1 MTLRRSFHI
10 SILATALLAG
20 AAVVPS
26 TAQAAPG
33 LQLRPTMRVSVS
45 ALGDDPWGV
54 TAAKAL
60 DVWNQYRL
68 SGDRK
73 SLAEFEGI
81 RNSIAAEAARRVEA
95 DPARMQAAWAAAD
108 TTHQLVLMAAFT
120 QLGTPYRN
128 RARSAGEGFDC
139 SGLTSWAWAQVGVQI
154 ERVSRDQIRTVTAVD
169 RTTAQAGDLIYYP
182 GHVSLYLGV
191 DDFIIHSPFTGR
203 DVEVSHISK
212 SHSRSAKLGNPI
224 GG

>member
-20 AAVVPS
+20 AVALPS
-26 TAQAAPG
+26 TAQAAPSV
-33 LQLRPTMRVSVS
+33 QARSSMRVSVT

-60 DVWNQYRL
+60 DVWNEYRL

-73 SLAEFEGI
+73 ALAEFEGI

-95 DPARMQAAWAAAD
+95 DPARMQAAWDAAD

-128 RARSAGEGFDC
+128 RGRAAGEGFDC

-154 ERVSRDQIRTVTAVD
+154 ERVSRDQIRSVAPVD

-212 SHSRSAKLGNPI
+212 RHSRSAKLGNPI

>member
-10 SILATALLAG
+10 SILATALAVG
-20 AAVVPS
+20 AASLPTTV
-26 TAQAAPG
+26 QAAPSATM
-33 LQLRPTMRVSVS
+33 RPTMRVSVT
-45 ALGDDPWGV
+45 ALGDDPWGA

-60 DVWNQYRL
+60 DVWNEYRL

-73 SLAEFEGI
+73 LRAQFEGI
-81 RNSIAAEAARRVEA
+81 RNSIAVEAARRVEA

-128 RARSAGEGFDC
+128 RARAAGEGFDC
-139 SGLTSWAWAQVGVQI
+139 SGLTSWAWSQVGVQL
-154 ERVSRDQIRTVTAVD
+154 ERVSRDQIRSVTPVD

>member
-10 SILATALLAG
+10 SILATALAVG
-20 AAVVPS
+20 AASLPTTV
-26 TAQAAPG
+26 QAAPSATM
-33 LQLRPTMRVSVS
+33 RPTLRVSVT
-45 ALGDDPWGV
+45 ALGDDPWGA

-60 DVWNQYRL
+60 DVWNEYRL

-73 SLAEFEGI
+73 LRAQFEGI
-81 RNSIAAEAARRVEA
+81 RNSIAVEAARRVEA

-128 RARSAGEGFDC
+128 RARAAGEGFDC
-139 SGLTSWAWAQVGVQI
+139 SGLTSWAWSQVGVQL
-154 ERVSRDQIRTVTAVD
+154 ERVSRDQIRSVTPVD

>member
-10 SILATALLAG
+10 SILATALAVG
-20 AAVVPS
+20 AASLPTTV
-26 TAQAAPG
+26 QAAPSATM
-33 LQLRPTMRVSVS
+33 RPALRVSVT
-45 ALGDDPWGV
+45 ALGDDPLGA

-60 DVWNQYRL
+60 EVWNEYRL

-73 SLAEFEGI
+73 VLAEFEGI

-95 DPARMQAAWAAAD
+95 DPARMQAAWDAAD

-128 RARSAGEGFDC
+128 RGRSAGEGFDC
-139 SGLTSWAWAQVGVQI
+139 SGLTSWAWAQVGVQL
-154 ERVSRDQIRTVTAVD
+154 ERVSRDQIRTVTPVD
-169 RTTAQAGDLIYYP
+169 RTTAQPGDLIYYP

-212 SHSRSAKLGNPI
+212 RHSRSAKLGNPV